1 MFKTSSKYR
10 TYICLKAPQNI
21 EHTCLKAPQ
30 NIEHICLKAPQI
42 GDHLKPTSRALS
54 TSIIIVRPRNKL
66 KKKVK
71 KENKT
76 VGFNMEEQQGGETG
90 LPKKEENQV
99 EERKEAKEAKEKAAN
114 NSKQSERDA
123 SKQENRVQSSRKG
136 SFEGSEAP
144 KLSGRTNS
152 GSFDRMQKN
161 GSLDSPRDR
170 SGSCGSSV
178 SSNGSSTSSAKSS
191 ASSNGSSKKVVVVR
205 SAPIT
210 IGKVQLFINNTQ
222 AT

>member
-1 MFKTSSKYR
+1 MFKSSSKYR
-10 TYICLKAPQNI
+10 TN
-21 EHTCLKAPQ
+21 
-30 NIEHICLKAPQI
+30 ICLKAPQI

-66 KKKVK
+66 NLSKKKVK

-76 VGFNMEEQQGGETG
+76 VGFNMEEQQGGETD
-90 LPKKEENQV
+90 LPKKEGNQV

-114 NSKQSERDA
+114 NSKQREERDA
-123 SKQENRVQSSRKG
+123 SKQENEEQSSRKG

-222 AT
+222 AM

>member
-1 MFKTSSKYR
+1 MALVSCPDTRHIQHINSGEISKY
-10 TYICLKAPQNI
+10 PQNI
-21 EHTCLKAPQ
+21 EHT
-30 NIEHICLKAPQI
+30 CLKAPQI

-90 LPKKEENQV
+90 LPKDKKEGNQV

-123 SKQENRVQSSRKG
+123 SKQENTLQSSRKG

-210 IGKVQLFINNTQ
+210 IGKVQLFINNSQ

>member
-1 MFKTSSKYR
+1 MFKSSSKYR
-10 TYICLKAPQNI
+10 TN
-21 EHTCLKAPQ
+21 
-30 NIEHICLKAPQI
+30 ICLKAPQI

-66 KKKVK
+66 NLSKKKVK

-76 VGFNMEEQQGGETG
+76 VGFNMEEQQGGETD
-90 LPKKEENQV
+90 LPKKEGNQV

>member
-1 MFKTSSKYR
+1 MFKTFSKYR
-10 TYICLKAPQNI
+10 TNICLKPPQ
-21 EHTCLKAPQ
+21 T
-30 NIEHICLKAPQI
+30 

-76 VGFNMEEQQGGETG
+76 VGFNMEEQQGGETD
-90 LPKKEENQV
+90 LPKKEGNQV

-123 SKQENRVQSSRKG
+123 SKQENEEQSSRKG

-222 AT
+222 ATLQ

>member
-10 TYICLKAPQNI
+10 TNICLKPPQ
-21 EHTCLKAPQ
+21 T
-30 NIEHICLKAPQI
+30 

-66 KKKVK
+66 KKKVT

-90 LPKKEENQV
+90 LPKKEGNQV

-114 NSKQSERDA
+114 NSKQSERE
-123 SKQENRVQSSRKG
+123 KQENTDQSSRKG

-222 AT
+222 ATLQ

>member
-10 TYICLKAPQNI
+10 TN
-21 EHTCLKAPQ
+21 
-30 NIEHICLKAPQI
+30 ICLKAPQI

-66 KKKVK
+66 KKVK

-90 LPKKEENQV
+90 LPKDKKDGDQV

>member
-1 MFKTSSKYR
+1 MFKSSSKYR
-10 TYICLKAPQNI
+10 TN
-21 EHTCLKAPQ
+21 
-30 NIEHICLKAPQI
+30 ICLKAPQI

-66 KKKVK
+66 NLSKKKVK

-114 NSKQSERDA
+114 NSKQSERE
-123 SKQENRVQSSRKG
+123 KQENTDQSSQKG

>member
-1 MFKTSSKYR
+1 MFKSSSKYR
-10 TYICLKAPQNI
+10 TN
-21 EHTCLKAPQ
+21 
-30 NIEHICLKAPQI
+30 ICLKAPQI

-66 KKKVK
+66 NLSKKKVK

-90 LPKKEENQV
+90 LPKDKKEGNQV

-136 SFEGSEAP
+136 SFEDSEAP

-210 IGKVQLFINNTQ
+210 ICKVQLFINNTQ

>member
-1 MFKTSSKYR
+1 MKEIEQDQGKYPDSIGLQEVGNFNVELRPRFNLPIATDSQVHVGPANKNVIRGVATYADPNTTTVFGPVDNR
-10 TYICLKAPQNI
+10 TEIVTTIHDIVFDGKKGIKKHAI
-21 EHTCLKAPQ
+21 TK
-30 NIEHICLKAPQI
+30 
-42 GDHLKPTSRALS
+42 ALS
-54 TSIIIVRPRNKL
+54 STCK
-66 KKKVK
+66 
-71 KENKT
+71 
-76 VGFNMEEQQGGETG
+76 
-90 LPKKEENQV
+90 
-99 EERKEAKEAKEKAAN
+99 AKEKAAN

-136 SFEGSEAP
+136 SFEDSEAP